1 LTVII
6 FVSIFPGCISPQSET
21 SIPTVVPTVVPTV
34 IPTVIPTVEPQQ
46 DGASTSSFINW
57 ESSAENITI
66 YVPVFLDE
74 NKNILKMYDSPVIT
88 GNVTTAIVDT
98 EHGKALKISKS
109 GSGNFLFNWNE
120 ISGKD
125 TDHFVKWI
133 EKMGWTQ
140 PGEELDITKT
150 DNGKTIT
157 VSGRMTLS
165 GRNILIVRLNEENIL
180 DFYNMFDN
188 ITQKWEGAGLFFAK
202 EEKENLNIYSGN
214 NEINMNESHEKLKAD
229 EFDEFFRR
237 FTISLSN
244 YELPEHFIN
253 MPLSESDPKIDA
265 WVYSDTEIEKF
276 SLYFSID
283 PKTSLYESEGF
294 SSEITLIIS
303 PQGWVHLK
311 KGWQV
316 VNLSLIKGFWDAVP
330 APTT

>member
-1 LTVII
+1 
-6 FVSIFPGCISPQSET
+6 
-21 SIPTVVPTVVPTV
+21 
-34 IPTVIPTVEPQQ
+34 
-46 DGASTSSFINW
+46 
-57 ESSAENITI
+57 
-66 YVPVFLDE
+66 
-74 NKNILKMYDSPVIT
+74 MYDTPVIT
-88 GNVTTAIVDT
+88 GNVTTAIVDI

-120 ISGKD
+120 IPGKD
-125 TDHFVKWI
+125 TGLFVKWI

-157 VSGRMTLS
+157 VSGRITLS

-188 ITQKWEGAGLFFAK
+188 KTQKWLGTGLFFAK
-202 EEKENLNIYSGN
+202 EENGNLNIYSGN

-237 FTISLSN
+237 FTISMSN
-244 YELPEHFIN
+244 YKPPEHFID

-276 SLYFSID
+276 SFYFSID

-294 SSEITLIIS
+294 SSGITLVIS

-316 VNLSLIKGFWDAVP
+316 VNLSLLKAAWDAVP